1 MEVSRITFTKETKD
15 KMSKGLN
22 KRQRGQLRF
31 ERLKEAEA
39 NGRLQKAKTRAD
51 VARLAGFT
59 SDQYKTG
66 YSWVMN
72 MLTRKHLIEHISGM
86 GRNGRA
92 EYDYAIGTTPDY
104 GMVNATKGRA
114 KFHEQRKEVMTD
126 KCHVI
131 ADEVPTVLAP
141 APQKITIKYGEL
153 SIELENIDRETTI
166 NMVTDMLDK
175 VMKG

>member
-86 GRNGRA
+86 GKNGRA

-104 GMVNATKGRA
+104 GMVNAVKGRE
-114 KFHEQRKEVMTD
+114 KFHELRKEAMSD
-126 KCHVI
+126 KCQVLV
-131 ADEVPTVLAP
+131 DESPSVLVSP
-141 APQKITIKYGEL
+141 KVTIKYKEL
-153 SIELENIDRETTI
+153 SIELASVDKNATLEI
-166 NMVTDMLDK
+166 VSSLLDK